1 MLELYVAAG
10 NLTTAEFHAR
20 LDPDSLV
27 VDRTRFKWAE
37 ASEHFLM
44 LEPFADVGDRLIV
57 QVGFKDRALP
67 AKAVI
72 AVLSKADVMDG
83 KVEVDRRANA
93 PEALLAALLQKVEEL
108 SKEQALEQVSAV
120 IKEMAAE
127 LEAVDAKAARRKKWW
142 RRSALV
148 AGLLLLGLAIFMAW
162 WEWRSPADSIAHAA
176 SEKGSPLMS
185 PLSNSRPARASTW
198 LCVTFTVGCS
208 AAQVRPL
215 PEDCP
220 REAVKSM
227 EELNLFEGAGY
238 HVVIDINQPG
248 NNQQVG
254 TYSAGPVVSRVV
266 KYEWTGPL
274 PEGTLLY
281 GQLWTEG
288 LTKMGQEA
296 VLGRYTE
303 ALLPDGRRVPICFVL
318 GDLTGLT
325 SKLPGSKPGEARLPR
340 EWMALAVRLWP

>member
-1 MLELYVAAG
+1 
-10 NLTTAEFHAR
+10 
-20 LDPDSLV
+20 
-27 VDRTRFKWAE
+27 
-37 ASEHFLM
+37 
-44 LEPFADVGDRLIV
+44 
-57 QVGFKDRALP
+57 
-67 AKAVI
+67 
-72 AVLSKADVMDG
+72 
-83 KVEVDRRANA
+83 
-93 PEALLAALLQKVEEL
+93 
-108 SKEQALEQVSAV
+108 
-120 IKEMAAE
+120 
-127 LEAVDAKAARRKKWW
+127 
-142 RRSALV
+142 
-148 AGLLLLGLAIFMAW
+148 
-162 WEWRSPADSIAHAA
+162 
-176 SEKGSPLMS
+176 MS